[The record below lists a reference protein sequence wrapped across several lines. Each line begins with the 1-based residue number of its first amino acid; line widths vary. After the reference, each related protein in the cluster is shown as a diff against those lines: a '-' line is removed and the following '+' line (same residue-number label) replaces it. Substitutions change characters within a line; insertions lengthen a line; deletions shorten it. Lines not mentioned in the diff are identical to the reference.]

1 LIVDDVDRW
10 QARMNSLLGMLKAW
24 VHDDQPPYLEGLFNA
39 DHLNERW
46 LKQFRESRKDY
57 PDLKTLLDAIAFL
70 ELSGQAEP
78 NSDSVR
84 WVVENAFALTLINQ
98 SQHLSPT
105 ERLNLQFKFWQM
117 RKEMPA
123 QLLVTICRFVT
134 NEPAFNCPT
143 KDLFTAVNF
152 YKQSIAKARK
162 RAPLQSTL
170 GLASEVVPA
179 DPGRIGLEILTVLD
193 SALQTKPKRRASVFQ
208 MLESFLTPEMMFRA
222 FELQQKLAADEK
234 RLLRILRQFQSG
246 SRLEFRS
253 KIKQPEID
261 DELQTCEVETK
272 PLCAVL
278 AAFKIALNLLNS
290 NELEPKNW
298 LQLLPKIPE
307 NIRCQV
313 FTKWHEKSY
322 FTKYKSGDLN
332 YFASQLGKLLAKK
345 DLPESFKAHWQS
357 FANQPH
363 SNDMV
368 IEACQDFEGNRKIH
382 AATIALLARLLEL
395 PGQPIA
401 SESYS
406 ALSSF
411 AASNNDLGYL
421 TTLIVAIGETD
432 QSFYEDEILV
442 ATIFSDSVQQNC
454 ELLKALNDSDEEWEY
469 IAALKDLKAL
479 ADYPNLK
486 SAIANLVLTKQ
497 LSELRKLQC
506 VLTILNQLD
515 LFESC
520 VEQSSFVETQTD
532 PTQLTKKPNWFDQYP
547 TQFYDALFSLES
559 TFKDAA
565 SIADS
570 VLGTD
575 FPNQAKLKAQIGPIE
590 AKIARDDTSP
600 ELRERLVVRLQ
611 NLRKYLV
618 GREPVSAA
626 RLENLQKKLHA
637 RVDHE
642 VIQRFISSG
651 SALASKA
658 LKRKFGVG
666 KLVDKLLTS
675 PYEMILAEILR
686 LPKHDR
692 TLGLRLLFE
701 TQGES
706 TKCFESDPANA
717 TFVEKL
723 QSLGINSQPWIES
736 ETWEERTA
744 DGKPYRL
751 FLTDSVADYLLMGFH
766 FQTCLT
772 PGSCNF
778 FSAISNAV
786 DVNKKVLY
794 GKTADGKVIGRCLF
808 ALNNSGNV
816 LTFHRYQ
823 HEEKSGFKEA
833 VGRYLENL
841 TIKMNNEV
849 STEAKVSSLVSR
861 RWYHDAAE
869 EVEAS
874 LFDSTGPL
882 FEAFSRAP
890 VERKLTVLL
899 SSAPRSKLIR
909 RFGECLN
916 FVESLDFSV
925 FTKCFIEEFCGDSEL
940 SFCDKFRLA
949 VLAFQSAE
957 ISATTRKSSVC

>member
-1 LIVDDVDRW
+1 MQPSQDKRMKLQTGVARARMMFKQHLEWLPGFVFEPASKPPPAPLRTQSVCGESGKVKANTQEVLTCKWFYFGNDYKVKEKQFTREDLRLAEMAVKKLVVRFPRALPKIVDDVDRW

-421 TTLIVAIGETD
+421 TTLIVAIGEP
-432 QSFYEDEILV
+432 FFRI
-442 ATIFSDSVQQNC
+442 
-454 ELLKALNDSDEEWEY
+454 
-469 IAALKDLKAL
+469 
-479 ADYPNLK
+479 
-486 SAIANLVLTKQ
+486 
-497 LSELRKLQC
+497 
-506 VLTILNQLD
+506 
-515 LFESC
+515 
-520 VEQSSFVETQTD
+520 QSS
-532 PTQLTKKPNWFDQYP
+532 
-547 TQFYDALFSLES
+547 
-559 TFKDAA
+559 
-565 SIADS
+565 
-570 VLGTD
+570 
-575 FPNQAKLKAQIGPIE
+575 
-590 AKIARDDTSP
+590 
-600 ELRERLVVRLQ
+600 
-611 NLRKYLV
+611 
-618 GREPVSAA
+618 
-626 RLENLQKKLHA
+626 
-637 RVDHE
+637 
-642 VIQRFISSG
+642 
-651 SALASKA
+651 
-658 LKRKFGVG
+658 
-666 KLVDKLLTS
+666 
-675 PYEMILAEILR
+675 
-686 LPKHDR
+686 
-692 TLGLRLLFE
+692 
-701 TQGES
+701 
-706 TKCFESDPANA
+706 
-717 TFVEKL
+717 
-723 QSLGINSQPWIES
+723 
-736 ETWEERTA
+736 
-744 DGKPYRL
+744 
-751 FLTDSVADYLLMGFH
+751 
-766 FQTCLT
+766 
-772 PGSCNF
+772 
-778 FSAISNAV
+778 
-786 DVNKKVLY
+786 
-794 GKTADGKVIGRCLF
+794 KTANCLKP
-808 ALNNSGNV
+808 LMIRMKSGN
-816 LTFHRYQ
+816 T
-823 HEEKSGFKEA
+823 
-833 VGRYLENL
+833 
-841 TIKMNNEV
+841 
-849 STEAKVSSLVSR
+849 
-861 RWYHDAAE
+861 
-869 EVEAS
+869 
-874 LFDSTGPL
+874 
-882 FEAFSRAP
+882 
-890 VERKLTVLL
+890 
-899 SSAPRSKLIR
+899 
-909 RFGECLN
+909 
-916 FVESLDFSV
+916 
-925 FTKCFIEEFCGDSEL
+925 
-940 SFCDKFRLA
+940 
-949 VLAFQSAE
+949 
-957 ISATTRKSSVC
+957 